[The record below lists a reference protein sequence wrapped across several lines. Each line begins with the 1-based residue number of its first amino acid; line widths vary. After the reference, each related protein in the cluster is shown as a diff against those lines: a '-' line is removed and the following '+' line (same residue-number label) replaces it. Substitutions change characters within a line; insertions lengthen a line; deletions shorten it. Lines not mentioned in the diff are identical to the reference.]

1 MKNDKKSITEISF
14 LMGMKGKR
22 FAPVCRESY
31 NYVMWQSEN
40 KEHTCAICRK
50 NDGRI
55 MVYGETEDKPPLHRN
70 CGCKLKPVTS
80 ITRESILLPKNAA
93 ESIMKSD
100 NNEMKENTEFL
111 PYKKGRRWYKTP
123 LDTGKNSYAVCSSD
137 GLVFVTYDNF
147 KNIFPVEYMT
157 ESQMLK
163 KEDEKKFFGSMDRDI
178 KELSKRERPPMAYT
192 YLMKKIYDWY
202 LADTRTER
210 AEIEKD
216 IKKFRL
222 TDYSI
227 TGIKLYDDGIKAMP
241 KRPEKITQEVHYFRN
256 KLNIEYKWKE
266 FEKIQGR
273 LPEGRKWIQ
282 LTKLGEMGFH
292 QFTSYPLLSNR
303 KYISYEGSFE
313 AVYNSKD
320 ELLNEE
326 TAPADMGTYNYMPFI
341 AKENPPFN
349 THFVKDVF
357 PYFLRGNV
365 KGLSY
370 DKIKYMY
377 DESMNG
383 YAKFR

>member
-1 MKNDKKSITEISF
+1 MKNDKKSITEMSF
-14 LMGMKGKR
+14 LMGVRGKR
-22 FAPVCRESY
+22 FAPVCTESY
-31 NYVMWQSEN
+31 KYVMWRSEN

-163 KEDEKKFFGSMDRDI
+163 KEDEQKFFGSMDRDI

-210 AEIEKD
+210 TEIEKD

-227 TGIKLYDDGIKAMP
+227 TGIKLYDEGIKAMP
-241 KRPEKITQEVHYFRN
+241 KRPEKITQEIHYFRN
-256 KLNIEYKWKE
+256 KLNIEYNWKD

-273 LPEGRKWIQ
+273 LPEGRKWIR
-282 LTKLGEMGFH
+282 LPLGKSTFH
-292 QFTSYPLLSNR
+292 QITTNELYDNK
-303 KYISYEGSFE
+303 KYISYDGYFE
-313 AVYNSKD
+313 MVFSGGNI
-320 ELLNEE
+320 LLNEKN
-326 TAPADMGTYNYMPFI
+326 APLDMGTYNYMPFNI
-341 AKENPPFN
+341 SGFWKHS
-349 THFVKDVF
+349 TSDML
-357 PYFLRGNV
+357 PYFFYGNSKKKIIDLREFLNENG
-365 KGLSY
+365 
-370 DKIKYMY
+370 DKSNE
-377 DESMNG
+377 D
-383 YAKFR
+383 F

>member
-1 MKNDKKSITEISF
+1 MKNDKKSIMEISF
-14 LMGMKGKR
+14 LMGMKGKK
-22 FAPVCRESY
+22 FAPVCTESY
-31 NYVMWQSEN
+31 KYVMWQSEN

-111 PYKKGRRWYKTP
+111 PYKKGRRWYKTM

-163 KEDEKKFFGSMDRDI
+163 KEDEQKFFGSMDRDI

-256 KLNIEYKWKE
+256 KLNIEYNWKE
-266 FEKIQGR
+266 FEKIQER

-282 LTKLGEMGFH
+282 LTSPFENGFH
-292 QFTSYPLLSNR
+292 QSTSDPFFSNR

-326 TAPADMGTYNYMPFI
+326 RAAIDMGTYNYSPFI
-341 AKENPPFN
+341 YGKEGKKK
-349 THFVKDVF
+349 HKKDDVYK
-357 PYFLRGNV
+357 YFLYENTKKLFIR
-365 KGLSY
+365 
-370 DKIKYMY
+370 KYGEWQY
-377 DESMNG
+377 
-383 YAKFR
+383 

>member
-31 NYVMWQSEN
+31 KYVMWQSEN

-80 ITRESILLPKNAA
+80 ITRESILLPKNVT

-100 NNEMKENTEFL
+100 NNEMKKNTEFL
-111 PYKKGRRWYKTP
+111 PYKKGRRWYKTV

-163 KEDEKKFFGSMDRDI
+163 KEDEQKFFGSMDRDI

-256 KLNIEYKWKE
+256 KLNIEYNWKD
-266 FEKIQGR
+266 FEKIQER

-282 LTKLGEMGFH
+282 LPISEAALH
-292 QFTSYPLLSNR
+292 QFTALFTLSNR

-313 AVYNSKD
+313 VVYNSKN
-320 ELLNEE
+320 EILNEW
-326 TAPADMGTYNYMPFI
+326 TAELDMGTYNYSPFI
-341 AKENPPFN
+341 EGDDGKMK
-349 THFVKDVF
+349 HFLDDVF
-357 PYFLRGNV
+357 LYLLYGNT
-365 KGLSY
+365 K
-370 DKIKYMY
+370 KP
-377 DESMNG
+377 E
-383 YAKFR
+383 KF

>member
-14 LMGMKGKR
+14 LMGMRGKR
-22 FAPVCRESY
+22 FAPVCTESY
-31 NYVMWQSEN
+31 KYVMWQSEN

-80 ITRESILLPKNAA
+80 ITRESILLPKNVT

-111 PYKKGRRWYKTP
+111 PYKKGRRWYKTV
-123 LDTGKNSYAVCSSD
+123 LDTGENSYAVCSSD

-157 ESQMLK
+157 ESQTLK
-163 KEDEKKFFGSMDRDI
+163 KEDEQKFFGSMDRDI

-256 KLNIEYKWKE
+256 KLNIEYNWKE
-266 FEKIQGR
+266 FEKIQER

-282 LTKLGEMGFH
+282 LTSPFENGFH
-292 QFTSYPLLSNR
+292 QSTSDPFFSNR

-326 TAPADMGTYNYMPFI
+326 RAAIDMGTYNYSPFI
-341 AKENPPFN
+341 YGKEGKKK
-349 THFVKDVF
+349 HKKDDVYK
-357 PYFLRGNV
+357 YFLYENTKKLFIR
-365 KGLSY
+365 
-370 DKIKYMY
+370 KYGEWQY
-377 DESMNG
+377 
-383 YAKFR
+383 

>member
-1 MKNDKKSITEISF
+1 
-14 LMGMKGKR
+14 MKGKR

-31 NYVMWQSEN
+31 KYVMWQSEN
-40 KEHTCAICRK
+40 KEHTCVICRK

-80 ITRESILLPKNAA
+80 ITRESILLPKNVT
-93 ESIMKSD
+93 ESIMKSE

-163 KEDEKKFFGSMDRDI
+163 KEDEQKFFGSMDRDI

-202 LADTRTER
+202 LADTRKER
-210 AEIEKD
+210 TEIEKD

-227 TGIKLYDDGIKAMP
+227 TGIKLYDKGIKAMP
-241 KRPEKITQEVHYFRN
+241 KRPEKITQEIHYFRN
-256 KLNIEYKWKE
+256 KLNIEYNWKD

-292 QFTSYPLLSNR
+292 QNTADPFLSNR

-349 THFVKDVF
+349 THFAKDVF